1 MLKIAVPN
9 KGSLSEGA
17 TTLIQKAGYKCKR
30 SSKELYCADEENG
43 IEFYFLRP
51 TDIPTYVEAG
61 IFHFGITGRDI
72 MINSGLDLEE
82 RMSLNFGRAR
92 MMFITPGDFDFKGLS
107 DFEGKRIAC
116 SYPGLISSHL
126 KENGINA
133 EIVKLSGAVE
143 ISLHLGIAD
152 FAADVV
158 ETGTTIRQAGLK
170 TVGDPILRSEAV
182 VIQGKG
188 SNDCNT
194 ADLGFAIAPRLN
206 AAGRMTDMTVGIHPT
221 TAEEFVT
228 MREYEIKKRT

>member
-30 SSKELYCADEENG
+30 SSKELYCADEEYG

-126 KENGINA
+126 K
-133 EIVKLSGAVE
+133 K
-143 ISLHLGIAD
+143 
-152 FAADVV
+152 
-158 ETGTTIRQAGLK
+158 
-170 TVGDPILRSEAV
+170 
-182 VIQGKG
+182 
-188 SNDCNT
+188 
-194 ADLGFAIAPRLN
+194 
-206 AAGRMTDMTVGIHPT
+206 
-221 TAEEFVT
+221 
-228 MREYEIKKRT
+228 